1 MFPYSMIFAKLGLG
15 LLALIL
21 QINLLGKR
29 NLAPTS
35 ALDQIQNYVLGGI
48 IGGVGPGPDTELRP
62 RWYYRRRHL

>member
-29 NLAPTS
+29 NLA
-35 ALDQIQNYVLGGI
+35 
-48 IGGVGPGPDTELRP
+48 
-62 RWYYRRRHL
+62 RRRLWIRYRITFSAALSAASFITTRLVFFSFS

>member
-35 ALDQIQNYVLGGI
+35 ALD
-48 IGGVGPGPDTELRP
+48 
-62 RWYYRRRHL
+62 